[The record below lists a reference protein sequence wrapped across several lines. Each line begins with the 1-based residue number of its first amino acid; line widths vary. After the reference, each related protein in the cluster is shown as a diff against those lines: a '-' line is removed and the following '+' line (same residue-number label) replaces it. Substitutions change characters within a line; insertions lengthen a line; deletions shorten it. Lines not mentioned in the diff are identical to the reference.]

1 MSLFLLTAD
10 TPDTSII
17 ISDLIFTGWNMEVI
31 CRFLDKIRIPFIIE
45 KIWHLLT
52 SVSILTQS
60 EADAALCVF
69 GANAIRYDKV
79 RVAEGRI
86 LYIIS
91 KFIDNRAFSLFYTVN
106 FSKKS
111 GHSRAELDIVVH
123 ELVHVLQFEK
133 IGSLYIPQSLQAQMK
148 EGYDYGGW
156 TKLAQDWH
164 DGKHFCDFNREQQG
178 RIAQD
183 YYKLV
188 IVAALPLDDPVNLA
202 YQPFIDELRRGE
214 L

>member
-1 MSLFLLTAD
+1 
-10 TPDTSII
+10 
-17 ISDLIFTGWNMEVI
+17 MEAV
-31 CRFLDKIRIPFIIE
+31 CRFLDRIRIPFIIE

-52 SVSILTQS
+52 SVSVLTAS
-60 EADAALCVF
+60 ELSAASCVL
-69 GANAIRYDKV
+69 GASAIQYDKV

-91 KFIDNRAFSLFYTVN
+91 KIIRNRSFTLFHTVN
-106 FSKKS
+106 FSKES

-123 ELVHVLQFEK
+123 ELVHVFQFEK

-156 TKLAQDWH
+156 TQLVQDWN
-164 DGKHFCDFNREQQG
+164 DGRRFRDFNREQQAQ
-178 RIAQD
+178 IAQD
-183 YYKLV
+183 YYNLV
-188 IVAALPLDDPVNLA
+188 ISPALPPDDPVCLA
-202 YQPFIDELRRGE
+202 YGPFIGELRNGD